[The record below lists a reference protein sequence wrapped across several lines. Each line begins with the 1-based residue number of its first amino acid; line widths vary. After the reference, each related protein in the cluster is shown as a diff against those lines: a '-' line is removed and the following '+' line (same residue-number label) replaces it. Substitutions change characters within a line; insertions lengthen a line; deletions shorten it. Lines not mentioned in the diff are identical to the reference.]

1 MVQRQIANPKLKSID
16 PVWSRIRDEAEEILR
31 SEPSLGGFL
40 YSSILNH
47 DTFEEAVCQRIAQ
60 RLHHN
65 DVPGELILQ
74 AFQDALK
81 TAPEIGAVI
90 RADII
95 AIEDRDPACHRYI
108 DPVLYF
114 KGFQAVQ
121 AYRMAHQL
129 WTMGRR
135 DFALYLQSR
144 TSLTFSIDIHPAA
157 KIGRGLMID
166 HAHAIVIGETAVV
179 GDDVSL
185 LHSVTLGG
193 TGKDDGDRHPKVG
206 SGVLIGA
213 GASVLGNISVGACS
227 RIAAGSVVLQDIPA
241 NRTVAGVP
249 ARVVG
254 YAGCSEP
261 ARSMDHLLRGS
272 DALVEGEEK

>member
-81 TAPEIGAVI
+81 ADPEIGAVI

>member
-81 TAPEIGAVI
+81 AAPEIGAVI

>member
-81 TAPEIGAVI
+81 ADSEIGAVI

>member
-81 TAPEIGAVI
+81 ADSEIGAVI

-129 WTMGRR
+129 WTIGRR